1 MGLKLDEIIKDI
13 NKKAKS
19 ELISK
24 GVSTYDYEKIPF
36 TSPRMNYMTFG
47 GITEGRL
54 VEFYGENQSGKTTTA
69 LDVVANFQNKYPD
82 REVLYVDIEHTF
94 DAVWAT
100 KIGVNVD
107 RVYLVE
113 PENQSAEELFEI
125 ICKAVDTGDVGLWV
139 IDSIGAL
146 QSQQEFDK
154 EIGER
159 TYGGVS
165 MALTRFVKKID
176 QLHHK
181 HNCTGIGINQT
192 REDLNSQ
199 WGGTTTPGGKAWKFM
214 CTIRIEFKMGKFF
227 DDKGNELTRSAEN
240 PAGNFIMAS
249 VVKNKTAPPSRRI
262 GQYRIRYDSGI
273 DYFADLIDVAM
284 LYNIVDKRGA
294 WYSIIDIETGEVLRD
309 KMQGIQSVYDVFN
322 DDLELLQ
329 RVEDMIADKERDE

>member
-1 MGLKLDEIIKDI
+1 MGAGLDEVIKDI

-19 ELISK
+19 ELISR
-24 GVSTYDYEKIPF
+24 GIATYDYERIPF

-54 VEFYGENQSGKTTTA
+54 VEFYGENQGGKTTTA

-82 REVLYVDIEHTF
+82 REVLYVDVEHTF
-94 DAVWAT
+94 DSVWAS
-100 KIGVNVD
+100 KIGVDVD

-125 ICKAVDTGDVGLWV
+125 ICNAVDTGDVGLWI

-154 EIGER
+154 EIGEK

-165 MALTRFVKKID
+165 MALTRFSKKID
-176 QLHHK
+176 QLNHK
-181 HNCTGIGINQT
+181 HNCTGIGINQ
-192 REDLNSQ
+192 RRAKIGDPY
-199 WGGTTTPGGKAWKFM
+199 GGYTTPGGENWKFM
-214 CTIRIEFKMGKFF
+214 CSIRIEFRMGKFF
-227 DDKGNELTRSAEN
+227 DDKGNELTRNAEN

-273 DYFADLIDVAM
+273 DYFADLVDVAL
-284 LYNIVDKRGA
+284 LYNIIDKRGA
-294 WYSIIDIETGEVLRD
+294 WYSIVDIETGEVLKD
-309 KMQGIQSVYDVFN
+309 KMQGIQSVYAAFEEDA
-322 DDLELLQ
+322 DLLQ
-329 RVEDMIADKERDE
+329 RIEDMITSKEKDE